1 MAIITLN
8 THNLFKCETKS
19 NVYKTQFGYTYGY
32 AYLYFDVFYLNLKIK
47 ILMFS
52 NELFVKLLL
61 LFKY

>member
-32 AYLYFDVFYLNLKIK
+32 AYLYFDVLYPNSYLIC
-47 ILMFS
+47 S
-52 NELFVKLLL
+52 NELFFNNLLHIT
-61 LFKY
+61 